1 MSSGPFRLTL
11 VIIPVDKHG
20 RRGKPIVTPTNS
32 WLQQM
37 AQILNGMF
45 RALDEPDVTDT
56 SGADQTTEATG
67 SGFVMHANAP
77 VSNVTYGILVGTDDS
92 AEDKDDNALGALIAD
107 GAGAGQLE
115 YSATTIFSP
124 PLGITGG
131 YRIRIER
138 QFDNAS
144 GSTITINEV
153 GLALTHSD
161 GGGTQRFFLVIR
173 DVVSGGHPV
182 EDAEG
187 VVFQYRIDFLV

>member
-11 VIIPVDKHG
+11 VIIPIDKHG

-37 AQILNGMF
+37 AQLMNGLF
-45 RALDEPDVTDT
+45 KAVAEPDVTDYGGT
-56 SGADQTTEATG
+56 DRTIDAS
-67 SGFVMHANAP
+67 SPGFTLHANAG
-77 VSNVTYGILVGTDDS
+77 VSITTFGILVGTGTG
-92 AEDKDDNALGALIAD
+92 AEDKDDNALGTLIAD
-107 GAGAGQLE
+107 GAGATQLE
-115 YSATTIFSP
+115 YSATTVFTP

-144 GSTITINEV
+144 GSTISIAEV

-161 GGGTQRFFLVIR
+161 SGGTQRFFLVIR
-173 DVVSGGHPV
+173 DKLSSAQDVLDS
-182 EDAEG
+182 EG
-187 VVFQYRIDFLV
+187 AVFQYRIDFMV